1 MSTILVGPIVNGIV
15 WKFITKNSP
24 KKEKK
29 DAYFTLRYVC
39 SRKDVTS
46 FDLVNILSRNQRT
59 NQSRIN
65 FFSESEG
72 RVWRGRPAFTDTSD
86 LVQINLM
93 GVSLM
98 REIST
103 SVIQGDRDSQGRAFS
118 QLTTAFR

>member
-1 MSTILVGPIVNGIV
+1 MST
-15 WKFITKNSP
+15 
-24 KKEKK
+24 
-29 DAYFTLRYVC
+29 
-39 SRKDVTS
+39 
-46 FDLVNILSRNQRT
+46 
-59 NQSRIN
+59 
-65 FFSESEG
+65 
-72 RVWRGRPAFTDTSD
+72 AFTDTSD